1 MESKKR
7 QAKEERST
15 MSKAQRMA
23 FTSEFKAADRAA
35 MRDRTPR

>member
-1 MESKKR
+1 MDSKKR

-15 MSKAQRMA
+15 MSKAQRMS

-35 MRDRTPR
+35 LRDRNAK